1 MAPRPAIRPIL
12 RVALLSAVFF
22 GLVAGATPRIAA
34 AEPTPAKAAAFP
46 DPSEALPTTSRS
58 VAPDEYPPPAA
69 KRNLLIVGLTST
81 ALWYGGALGV
91 SYAVDDPAMAKDLRI
106 PFAGPWMALSHTGCN
121 GGPDCNT
128 FLVVLGAIL
137 TSLDGIGQIAGL
149 GLAGEGLFMPTQE
162 PKRTRAALNSE
173 SAKRAARAERAQRA
187 QHRDFSFRPTFDAG
201 KNTVGLGVLGV
212 F

>member
-1 MAPRPAIRPIL
+1 MAPRSAIRSIL
-12 RVALLSAVFF
+12 RVALLSAGFF
-22 GLVAGATPRIAA
+22 GLAAGARPQIAA
-34 AEPTPAKAAAFP
+34 AEPTTAKAAAFP
-46 DPSEALPTTSRS
+46 DPSEALPTTGRS
-58 VAPDEYPPPAA
+58 LTLDEYPPPAA

-137 TSLDGIGQIAGL
+137 TSLDGVGQIAGL

-162 PKRTRAALNSE
+162 PKRTRAALNGAE
-173 SAKRAARAERAQRA
+173 SAKRAELAKR
-187 QHRDFSFRPTFDAG
+187 HKDFDWRPTFDAG
-201 KNTVGLGVLGV
+201 KNTVGFGVLGV

>member
-1 MAPRPAIRPIL
+1 MAPRPAIRSIS
-12 RVALLSAVFF
+12 RVALLTAGFF
-22 GLVAGATPRIAA
+22 SLTASIAPRNAA
-34 AEPTPAKAAAFP
+34 AEPTSAKAAAFP
-46 DPSEALPTTSRS
+46 DPAEPLPTSGRS
-58 VAPDEYPPPAA
+58 VTLDEYPPPAA

-121 GGPDCNT
+121 GGPQCNT

-137 TSLDGIGQIAGL
+137 TSLDGVGQIAGL

-162 PKRTRAALNSE
+162 PKRGRA
-173 SAKRAARAERAQRA
+173 AQRA
-187 QHRDFSFRPTFDAG
+187 ASAKGHKDFDWRPTFDAG

>member
-1 MAPRPAIRPIL
+1 MAFRPAIRSVS
-12 RVALLSAVFF
+12 RVALLGAAFF
-22 GLVAGATPRIAA
+22 GLTAGAAPRIAA
-34 AEPTPAKAAAFP
+34 AEPTSARAAAFP
-46 DPSEALPTTSRS
+46 DPAEPLPTTSRS
-58 VAPDEYPPPAA
+58 VTLDEYPPPAA

-121 GGPDCNT
+121 GGPSCNT

-137 TSLDGIGQIAGL
+137 TSLDGVGQIAGL

-162 PKRTRAALNSE
+162 PKRA
-173 SAKRAARAERAQRA
+173 RAARGAGSAERAELAKR
-187 QHRDFSFRPTFDAG
+187 HKDFDWRPTFDAG